1 MAHQTVNCTFLFP
14 YFQQTLMHHTNI
26 QHTNIKTLKSMILHG
41 QRMAGI
47 IAQLTAAARKRKGK
61 KEITSAKCIH
71 SLEVMKSKPDA

>member
-1 MAHQTVNCTFLFP
+1 
-14 YFQQTLMHHTNI
+14 
-26 QHTNIKTLKSMILHG
+26 MILHG

-71 SLEVMKSKPDA
+71 SLEVMPSTKNFFLKPYLVFCKPIKGRYPTYFKRRKSQAPSAFIHLR